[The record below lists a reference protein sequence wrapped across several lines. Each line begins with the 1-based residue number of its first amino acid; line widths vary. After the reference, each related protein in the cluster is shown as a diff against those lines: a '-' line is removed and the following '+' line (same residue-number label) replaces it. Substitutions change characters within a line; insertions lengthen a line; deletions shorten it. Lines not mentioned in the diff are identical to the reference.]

1 MKKATRRQTKAHNDR
16 LILKTIYDK
25 GEISRAD
32 IARLTGLT
40 RTTVSD
46 AVAAWMGNGLVAEV
60 GVGRSARG
68 KPPILLSVVDD
79 ARHLIGIDLADN
91 VFRGAVVDLRGG
103 IRCRHS
109 LPVDERDGDA
119 ALAVVYELVGELVA
133 AASSSILGIGIGAP
147 GLMDPRR
154 GVVRNAVNLDWH
166 DLPLG
171 YLLEERYQLPVYI
184 ANDCQVAALAECTF
198 GRGRDVSNL
207 IVIQVGR
214 GVGAGIVLNRSLYC
228 GDGCGAG
235 EIGHVKFVDPG
246 DRCRCGHRGCLETLV
261 STRAIV
267 RRARAIALDDPGSA
281 LHRFA
286 VEPGAIDLDAVFGAF
301 QAGDEQ
307 VRSAIA
313 DVARVLGRAVAGLVC
328 TLNVEC
334 VILAGR
340 VTRFGQE
347 WVELIRDE
355 VGRAALAALADETQI
370 QITELDADIV
380 VLGAAALILS
390 HELGLV

>member
-46 AVAAWMGNGLVAEV
+46 SVAAWMGDGLVTEV
-60 GVGRSARG
+60 GPGPFTRG

-79 ARHLIGIDLADN
+79 ARHLIGIDLADSA
-91 VFRGAVVDLRGG
+91 FHGAVVDLRGG
-103 IRCRHS
+103 IAHHRS
-109 LPVDERDGDA
+109 LPTDECDGDA
-119 ALAVVYELVGELVA
+119 ALALVYELVDELVSA
-133 AASSSILGIGIGAP
+133 AGDSILGIGIGTP
-147 GLMDPRR
+147 GLMDPRQR
-154 GVVRNAVNLDWH
+154 MVRNAVNLDWH

-171 YLLEERYQLPVYI
+171 SLLEERYQLPVYI

-198 GRGRDVSNL
+198 GCGREVSNL
-207 IVIQVGR
+207 IVVRVGR
-214 GVGAGIVLNRSLYC
+214 GVGAGIVLNRNLYY

-235 EIGHVKFVDPG
+235 EIGHVVVVDG
-246 DRCRCGHRGCLETLV
+246 GEQCRCGHRGCLETLV

-267 RRARAIALDDPGSA
+267 RRARAIAGCDPRSA
-281 LHRFA
+281 LHGFA
-286 VEPGAIDLDAVFGAF
+286 GEQGRIGFDAVFSAF

-307 VRSAIA
+307 VRSLVT
-313 DVARVLGRAVAGLVC
+313 DVACTLGKAVAGLVC
-328 TLNVEC
+328 ALNVEC
-334 VILAGR
+334 VVLAGT
-340 VTRFGQE
+340 VTRFGE
-347 WVELIRDE
+347 ALIEPIRRE
-355 VGRAALAALADETQI
+355 VRRGALAALAEETQI
-370 QITELDADIV
+370 QITELDPNIV
-380 VLGAAALILS
+380 VLGAAALTLN